1 MPREIYC
8 QSILSRPRAA
18 PAGRHSPVPPPIP
31 GRVRAVLAARQKQIS
46 ISRLAPAVKPL
57 DSFLN
62 LKGAAS
68 SAHSKAKHF
77 YFQSFANSCKF
88 PETAKNTTSLFSI
101 SRELTVSLFCSLKG
115 SNPPVFIPFRPLAPK
130 YPGWGVPNISE
141 NFASLEPQSLER
153 QSPDWRLPET
163 EPPGLQ
169 TV

>member
-31 GRVRAVLAARQKQIS
+31 GRVRSVLAARQNQIS

-77 YFQSFANSCKF
+77 YFQSFAYSRRSSEN
-88 PETAKNTTSLFSI
+88 TKNTTSLFST
-101 SRELTVSLFCSLKG
+101 SCELLVSLFCSLKRR
-115 SNPPVFIPFRPLAPK
+115 NLPVFMPFRSLAPK
-130 YPGWGVPNISE
+130 YPGWGVPIISE
-141 NFASLEPQSLER
+141 NFDSLAPQSWEH
-153 QSPDWRLPET
+153 QSLDCRLPET
-163 EPPGLQ
+163 GPLG
-169 TV
+169 